1 MFLIGVHMHLM
12 QLMHLM
18 GCPLRASQS
27 NILFFF
33 LDFGDSV
40 LLYIFIYIYTY
51 ICVCKCIDITCHNY
65 KLHLLRADSAP
76 YIMTSPLQNHLAAPE
91 VLSGQKHKNH
101 PLVNG
106 KLYKKLLKIGF
117 YSDSMGY

>member
-1 MFLIGVHMHLM
+1 M
-12 QLMHLM
+12 
-18 GCPLRASQS
+18 
-27 NILFFF
+27 
-33 LDFGDSV
+33 
-40 LLYIFIYIYTY
+40 FIYIYTLY
-51 ICVCKCIDITCHNY
+51 KCIDITCHNY